1 MSGTDS
7 CDEAPYCL
15 VLSGG
20 GAKGIYHVGVLQAL
34 HELHIPVGAYIGNS
48 IGALI
53 AGGMAMGDDSIIDTM
68 GELFTLDQVLQLP
81 DELVKDGKLRLN
93 ARNLSSFKEIY
104 RSVIARKGLDTTP
117 MKQMIDRYIKEDV
130 LRASGI
136 DFGIVTFNISSLKP
150 TEIFLED
157 MPPGT
162 VRDYILA
169 SAAFFGFEMPE
180 IDGESYVDG
189 GIYNNTPYQMARQ
202 RGYLRIIVVD
212 IAGFGIKRKMSIQ
225 GTDTVYIKNSINM
238 GGVLD
243 FDQQTLRRFRKLG
256 YLDTLRIFGKLCGYR
271 YFLERDRELER
282 RVESEL
288 DSQRL
293 RSELEE
299 YMSRVWGYDTGAG
312 GLKLLYP
319 EYAAYDNRTLLV
331 LLECAATVLAVERIE
346 QWSMAGLLEE
356 LSRRKSEQDEQI
368 HEFVST
374 SKDGMLT
381 KFKEHVE
388 SIIKVGLDKELF
400 AQTPYFTC
408 RVIGELFPV
417 SAHRRMMK
425 LLKTRAPELP
435 AGVFF
440 VSILGKL
447 DLPGVNLIE
456 EPLRQAAL
464 LPADSDDQSDQ
475 E

>member
-7 CDEAPYCL
+7 YDEAPYCL

-20 GAKGIYHVGVLQAL
+20 GAKGIYHVGVLKAL

-81 DELVKDGKLRLN
+81 EELVKDGKLKLN

-212 IAGFGIKRKMSIQ
+212 ITGSVSNGRCPYRGPIRSISRTPSTWVGCSISISRPCEGSGNSGILIRCVSSGDCAGIGTSWSGIM
-225 GTDTVYIKNSINM
+225 NWN
-238 GGVLD
+238 
-243 FDQQTLRRFRKLG
+243 
-256 YLDTLRIFGKLCGYR
+256 
-271 YFLERDRELER
+271 
-282 RVESEL
+282 
-288 DSQRL
+288 
-293 RSELEE
+293 
-299 YMSRVWGYDTGAG
+299 GA
-312 GLKLLYP
+312 
-319 EYAAYDNRTLLV
+319 
-331 LLECAATVLAVERIE
+331 
-346 QWSMAGLLEE
+346 
-356 LSRRKSEQDEQI
+356 
-368 HEFVST
+368 
-374 SKDGMLT
+374 
-381 KFKEHVE
+381 
-388 SIIKVGLDKELF
+388 
-400 AQTPYFTC
+400 
-408 RVIGELFPV
+408 
-417 SAHRRMMK
+417 
-425 LLKTRAPELP
+425 
-435 AGVFF
+435 
-440 VSILGKL
+440 
-447 DLPGVNLIE
+447 
-456 EPLRQAAL
+456 
-464 LPADSDDQSDQ
+464 
-475 E
+475 